1 MLLCTFVRMIANP
14 WRLIFWLAVSFPIN
28 GQETAPAQDA
38 NTTTKALQAYQ
49 AGEWFRFRIHYG
61 IFNASYATIE
71 LIDEKWENQ
80 PVYHARAIGRTTG
93 LARLFFKVD
102 DYYDSYF
109 TQDTSRP
116 LYFTRNIDEGGYK
129 KNVTIRFDHQNKKA
143 EVNDLLEN
151 DTATFDME
159 SDVQDLVSCF
169 YYLRNQFDASSIN
182 VGEFITVN
190 LFFDKEN
197 FAFKFK
203 FLGTEE
209 IKTKFGRVKSL
220 KFRPYVH
227 SGRVFRSKQSITLWV
242 SDDENKMPLRMEAE
256 LKVGSITA
264 DLDAFKGLKN
274 QFKIV
279 VPD

>member
-1 MLLCTFVRMIANP
+1 MLLCTFVRMRANL
-14 WRLIFWLAVSFPIN
+14 WSLIFWLAVSFPAI
-28 GQETAPAQDA
+28 GQETAPAPDA
-38 NTTTKALQAYQ
+38 NTTTKVRQAYE

-61 IFNASYATIE
+61 IFNTSFATIE
-71 LIDEKWENQ
+71 LIDEKWDDQ
-80 PVYHARAIGRTTG
+80 PVFHARAIGKTTG

-109 TQDTSRP
+109 TQDTVRP

-129 KNVTIRFDHQNKKA
+129 KNLNIRFDHQHNKA
-143 EVNDLLEN
+143 EVNDLLKNE
-151 DTATFDME
+151 TVTFDIE
-159 SDVQDLVSCF
+159 PDVQDLVSCF
-169 YYLRNQFDASSIN
+169 YYLRSQFDASTIN
-182 VGEFITVN
+182 EGEFISVN

-197 FAFKFK
+197 FIFKFK

-209 IKTKFGRVKSL
+209 IKTKYGRVKAL

-227 SGRVFRSKQSITLWV
+227 SGRVFRSRESITLWV
-242 SDDENKMPLRMEAE
+242 SDDDNRIPLRMEAD
-256 LKVGSITA
+256 LKVGSIVA

>member
-14 WRLIFWLAVSFPIN
+14 WRLIFWLAVSFPII

-38 NTTTKALQAYQ
+38 NTTTKAPQAYQ